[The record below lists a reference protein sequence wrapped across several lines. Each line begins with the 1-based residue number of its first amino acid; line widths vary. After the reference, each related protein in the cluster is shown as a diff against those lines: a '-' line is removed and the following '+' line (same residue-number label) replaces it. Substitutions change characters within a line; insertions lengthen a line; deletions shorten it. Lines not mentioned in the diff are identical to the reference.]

1 MDNSLY
7 MKFDA
12 KSENEAFARSAVA
25 SFVIPLNPSLEEIN
39 DIKTAVSEAVTNA
52 VVHAYKDEDNK
63 VVEIF
68 EKITDKDVE
77 IIIKDFG
84 VGIPDIKAAI
94 KPFYTT
100 KPDEERAGM
109 GFAVMQAL
117 MDEVD
122 VKNGEGG
129 GLEVKLTKRI
139 K

>member
-12 KSENEAFARSAVA
+12 KSQNEAFARSAVA

-39 DIKTAVSEAVTNA
+39 DIKTAVSEAATNA
-52 VVHAYKDEDNK
+52 VVHAYKDGLGTI
-63 VVEIF
+63 EIF
-68 EKITDKDVE
+68 ETITGNTVE
-77 IIIKDFG
+77 IIIQDQG
-84 VGIPDIKAAI
+84 VGIEDIKTAI

-117 MDEVD
+117 MDEVE
-122 VKNGEGG
+122 VKNREGG
-129 GLEVKLTKRI
+129 GLTVKLTKHI
-139 K
+139 N

>member
-12 KSENEAFARSAVA
+12 KSQNEAFARSAVA

-39 DIKTAVSEAVTNA
+39 DIKTAVSEAATNA
-52 VVHAYKDEDNK
+52 VVHAYKDELGTI
-63 VVEIF
+63 EIF
-68 EKITDKDVE
+68 ETITGNTVE
-77 IIIKDFG
+77 IIIQDQG
-84 VGIPDIKAAI
+84 VGIEDIKTAI

-117 MDEVD
+117 MDEVE
-122 VKNGEGG
+122 VKNREGG
-129 GLEVKLTKRI
+129 GLIVKLI
-139 K
+139 KHIN

>member
-1 MDNSLY
+1 MDNNLY

-12 KSENEAFARSAVA
+12 KSQNEAFARSAVA
-25 SFVIPLNPSLEEIN
+25 SFAIPLNPSLEEIN
-39 DIKTAVSEAVTNA
+39 DIKTAVSEATTNA
-52 VVHAYKDEDNK
+52 VVHAYKEEGGII
-63 VVEIF
+63 EIF
-68 EKITDKDVE
+68 ETITGNTVE
-77 IIIKDFG
+77 ITIKDQG
-84 VGIPDIKAAI
+84 VGIEDIKTAI

-117 MDEVD
+117 MDEVE

-129 GLEVKLTKRI
+129 GLIVKLTKHI